1 MIKAAVIGLNQG
13 INHCRGY
20 TDAENAR
27 LVAVSDLVETRLE
40 KAMQEFSGIDTY
52 KDYKEMIKRTDI
64 DVVSITVPPFL
75 HTKIALDVIESGKNI
90 LIEKPLALTLED
102 CDKIIHSAEKRGV
115 KVGVQFNKRFH
126 PLFKDIKNIIEKGD
140 LGQIAAVSAT
150 YWRFPFGVTS
160 KPGQWSGKRKYA
172 GSILF
177 EDGIHWLDLLRWFGG
192 EIIKVHSIDNNWVRP
207 EFDFSQTI
215 FMNLEFKKGGIG
227 SFWQTINGFGNSGT
241 MWIIGTKACLLAT
254 LTYSPNGD
262 IVETLLKVHQKDLKK
277 DRQPNLINAKRYG
290 GIFETYDQ
298 SIRAHFEEL
307 SNNLLSNKNFPITGE
322 DGKRAVEL
330 CLAAEK
336 SAQEK
341 LPITLPLKKTPGL
354 ENKKLSINEIN
365 QYYDKVG
372 K

>member
-1 MIKAAVIGLNQG
+1 MIRAAVIGLNQG
-13 INHCRGY
+13 FNHCRGY
-20 TDAENAR
+20 SKAKNAL

-40 KAMQEFSGIDTY
+40 KTVQEFPGIDTY
-52 KDYKEMIKRTDI
+52 KNYKEMIKRNDL
-64 DVVSITVPPFL
+64 DVVSITVPSFL
-75 HTKIALDVIESGKNI
+75 HTQIALDVIESGKNI

-102 CDKIIHSAEKRGV
+102 CDKIIHKAKKRGV

-126 PLFKDIKNIIEKGD
+126 PLFKDIKDLIEKGEI
-140 LGQIAAVSAT
+140 GQIAAISAT

-177 EDGIHWLDLLRWFGG
+177 EDGIHWLDLIRWFTG
-192 EIIKVHSIDNNWVRP
+192 EIIKVHSIDNNWVRQ

-215 FMNLEFKKGGIG
+215 FMNLEFKNGGIG
-227 SFWQTINGFGNSGT
+227 SFWQTINGFGNRAK
-241 MWIIGTKACLLAT
+241 MWIIGTKACILAT
-254 LTYSPNGD
+254 LTYSPKWD
-262 IVETLLKVHQKDLKK
+262 IVETLLKVHQKDLKR
-277 DRQPNLINAKRYG
+277 DRQLNLINTKRYG

-298 SIRAHFEEL
+298 SIEAHFKEVA
-307 SNNLLSNKNFPITGE
+307 NNLSSNKNFPITGE
-322 DGKRAVEL
+322 DGKKAVEL

-341 LPITLPLKKTPGL
+341 CIITLPLEKTPGL
-354 ENKKLSINEIN
+354 ENKKISSKEIN
-365 QYYDKVG
+365 QYYDKVT